1 MSKIIFVPGYLA
13 DDYHLLTENIESYQ
27 DPEKPDLFNNYVD
40 SLLAQLNRTPEC
52 LAGMPDQ
59 LAMCLLL
66 VVKLDCA
73 KLSLL
78 SLQSEPTWDDVKSCV
93 SIHKRYRP
101 LLSTLADKF
110 QQSLKTALLLLCFYE
125 LEATTQEF
133 NAEKDDSEEF
143 EEHDDYEEYS
153 GQDQDFLDDY

>member
-1 MSKIIFVPGYLA
+1 MSKIIFVPGYLI
-13 DDYHLLTENIESYQ
+13 DDYHLLTENIESYK
-27 DPEKPDLFNNYVD
+27 DPEKPELFNNYVD
-40 SLLAQLNRTPEC
+40 SLLAQLNKTPEF

-73 KLSLL
+73 KLSPL
-78 SLQSEPTWDDVKSCV
+78 SLHREPSWDEVKSCV

-101 LLSTLADKF
+101 LLTTLADKF
-110 QQSLKTALLLLCFYE
+110 QHSLKIALLLLCFYE
-125 LEATTQEF
+125 LGATTQEF
-133 NAEKDDSEEF
+133 NAQQDDSEEL